1 MTEGPLHSYR
11 ARITA
16 GEMDEDGAQLAVAR
30 QLDDLATALEA
41 WRAESGFS
49 LFGLFSRKAPPPRG
63 LYIHGKVGRGKT
75 MLMDLFFDAVDLPAK
90 RRTHFHAFM
99 SEVHDRIGA
108 ARKTEIGRAHV

>member
-41 WRAESGFS
+41 WRAES
-49 LFGLFSRKAPPPRG
+49 APD
-63 LYIHGKVGRGKT
+63 
-75 MLMDLFFDAVDLPAK
+75 DLFPTIALSDPFSGLIGIIFIIALISALFPSVD
-90 RRTHFHAFM
+90 
-99 SEVHDRIGA
+99 GA
-108 ARKTEIGRAHV
+108 ITSLTSCFCIDILGMQKSGLIKGI